1 MSLTARW
8 LAILIAT
15 LACTSSV
22 FADRTLFS
30 PKGTKLISNS
40 FKIETV
46 FSNSDRYS
54 WFAIGLSPQWELEA
68 AHFDEAGQSNASIS
82 AVYNIV
88 LPIIDISPGISFGV
102 VDATNET
109 IDGRAVYAAITYRY
123 GNYGELNQDVPTELS
138 FGVWTRTGGA
148 FVSTSL
154 PFADF
159 FRLIGEHDGRQLR
172 AGVDIRPI
180 EGLSLKVL
188 FEPSR
193 TLAGASFQA
202 RF

>member
-1 MSLTARW
+1 MSLPTRS
-8 LAILIAT
+8 IA
-15 LACTSSV
+15 LLLVICVCASSA

-40 FKIETV
+40 FKIESV
-46 FSNSDRYS
+46 YSHKDRYS
-54 WFAIGLSPQWELEA
+54 WFAIGLSPQWEVEVG
-68 AHFDEAGQSNASIS
+68 HFHESGQSNASIS
-82 AVYNIV
+82 AVYNIA
-88 LPIIDISPGISFGV
+88 LPIMDISPGISFGV

-109 IDGRAVYAAITYRY
+109 IDGRAVFAAITYRY
-123 GNYGELNQDVPTELS
+123 GNYGVLNQDVPTELT
-138 FGVWTRTGGA
+138 FGVWSRTGGA

-159 FRLIGEHDGRQLR
+159 LRLIGEHDGRQLR
-172 AGVDIRPI
+172 AGIDVRPI
-180 EGLSLKVL
+180 EGLSLKIL

-193 TLAGASFQA
+193 TLTGASFQA